1 MQMINLLGYVAG
13 SLTTISFVPQALKTW
28 RSRHCDDL
36 SWGMLVLFAAG
47 VGTWLIYGVI
57 QDDLPIIAAN
67 AVTLVLVI
75 LIAVMKFAFGSPAD
89 REASANQR
97 ETKH

>member
-13 SLTTISFVPQALKTW
+13 SLTTVSFVPQALKTW

-57 QDDLPIIAAN
+57 QGDLPIIAAN
-67 AVTLVLVI
+67 AVTLALVI
-75 LIAVMKFAFGSPAD
+75 LIAVMKVAFGSPTGKSLSDSQQAK
-89 REASANQR
+89 R
-97 ETKH
+97 